1 MVTSSASSDRDKCPS
16 TSLVAGSNKRRHPTA
31 DLGDYRAAKRLSPLL
46 NTPKQRK
53 EEKRRILRLS
63 AQKLR
68 ETQDPESC
76 LRRSVLVNN
85 TLLRIQRELRDD
97 GPPDGARANCR
108 RYLSRHD
115 SAPWLQD
122 TLNQSYLYSNAH
134 LFEDHV
140 TQWSDTDDRVPSDVG
155 ATLDRNMRNLL
166 GNGCLVPTV
175 CKTSSPSPMTSQ
187 VQLGCC
193 AVDDQSAASGPHG
206 VATATESDLH
216 CCHVTAL
223 CMKSVATDVV
233 KDCVASDR
241 TFDKRDSVNSIADCY
256 CGNLT
261 EAERLVLGELDT
273 VFSNL
278 ISVLT
283 NS

>member
-1 MVTSSASSDRDKCPS
+1 MVTSSASSDRDRCSS
-16 TSLVAGSNKRRHPTA
+16 TSVVAASNKRRHPA
-31 DLGDYRAAKRLSPLL
+31 NDPCDYRAAKRLSPLL

-53 EEKRRILRLS
+53 DDRRRILRLS

-68 ETQDPESC
+68 ATPDPETC

-97 GPPDGARANCR
+97 APPEAARSNCR
-108 RYLSRHD
+108 RYLSRHGSG

-122 TLNQSYLYSNAH
+122 ALNQSYLYSNAH
-134 LFEDHV
+134 LFDDHV
-140 TQWSDTDDRVPSDVG
+140 AQWNDTDDRVPGDMG
-155 ATLDRNMRNLL
+155 ATFDRNTRNLL
-166 GNGCLVPTV
+166 GNGCLMPTG
-175 CKTSSPSPMTSQ
+175 CKTSPPSSVMPLSQ
-187 VQLGCC
+187 RCGC
-193 AVDDQSAASGPHG
+193 AADDQSAAGRPRG
-206 VATATESDLH
+206 VAMVTETDLH

-223 CMKSVATDVV
+223 CMETVAT
-233 KDCVASDR
+233 DCVASDR
-241 TFDKRDSVNSIADCY
+241 TFDNMDSDISDRC

-261 EAERLVLGELDT
+261 EAERLVLGEMDT

-283 NS
+283 HS